1 MKKIADCKGYN
12 IPALKLSKKGVRT
25 ARRRNVV
32 GLLSKRVLIDEVK
45 QMAKEVW
52 EEIQAAEAEARR
64 IIEDAKLK
72 RNNEIRDARQKAL
85 DIIALAE
92 QNTREEGKRLLAEQS
107 VNAAADQK
115 ARLEAIT
122 AEIRQLSAKGKR
134 RVSGAVKMIVEKVVN

>member
-1 MKKIADCKGYN
+1 
-12 IPALKLSKKGVRT
+12 
-25 ARRRNVV
+25 
-32 GLLSKRVLIDEVK
+32 
-45 QMAKEVW
+45 MAKEVW